1 MLSLD
6 RLALRA
12 YSLGF
17 LSWAGGAALFA
28 LLFTWIAGVTTPAV
42 VAWSIIVA
50 LAGCI
55 GLWRAHDAAGQ
66 IERLMAHF
74 QRTIDEDNNPVT
86 SLEDLVAR
94 GIDGKRQAEAER
106 DEAIAGQ
113 HYVSARL
120 ESIVTG
126 LRDGVL
132 IVDADLTI
140 ISINPAAA
148 FQFRTTVESAI
159 GRPLVEVARD
169 FDLVRIAQESVERG
183 AEQATPID
191 FRRAGRQF
199 NVRVAPISG
208 ADPRLAVIVV
218 QDVTETRQLENVR
231 KDFVANVSHELRTPL
246 ASIRVLVE
254 TLADGAIDDPDVS
267 TQFLNRVVNEV
278 DRLNELIED
287 LLDLGRLESG
297 RLPLKRSPITVRR
310 VIDDAIDRVQ
320 LQARDAQIHIT
331 TDIADSLPEIE
342 VDISRMEQVMVNL
355 LANAIKFSPV
365 GAQIEVRSGRDAEDI
380 WIAVQDHGEGILPDD
395 LPRIFE
401 RFYKVDRARITGGTG
416 LGLAIAKHIVGAH
429 GGTLSAESEFEK
441 GSVFTVRLPLEAA
454 LSAA

>member
-12 YSLGF
+12 YSIGF
-17 LSWAGGAALFA
+17 FSWAGGASLLA
-28 LLFTWIAGVTTPAV
+28 LLFTWIAGVTPLAIV
-42 VAWSIIVA
+42 GWSVIVA
-50 LAGCI
+50 AAGAI
-55 GLWRAHDAAGQ
+55 GLWRAHEATQQ
-66 IERLMAHF
+66 IDELMFHF
-74 QRTIDEDNNPVT
+74 QRSIDETNNPVT
-86 SLEDLVAR
+86 SLDDLVIRA
-94 GIDGKRQAEAER
+94 IDAKREAETER
-106 DEAIAGQ
+106 DVARTEQRFVA
-113 HYVSARL
+113 ARL

-132 IVDADLTI
+132 IVDSDLNI
-140 ISINPAAA
+140 VSINPAAA
-148 FQFRTTVESAI
+148 SQFLTSGNQVI

-169 FDLVRIAQESVERG
+169 FDLVRLASESIERG
-183 AEQATPID
+183 VAQANPID

-199 NVRVAPISG
+199 NVRVAPIPG
-208 ADPRLAVIVV
+208 VDGRLAVIVV

-254 TLADGAIDDPDVS
+254 TLVDGAIDDPEVS
-267 TQFLNRVVNEV
+267 THFLNRVVNEV

-297 RLPLKRSPITVRR
+297 RLPLKRTLISVDQ
-310 VIDDAIDRVQ
+310 VISDAIDRVG
-320 LQARDAQIHIT
+320 LQAREAQIHVT
-331 TDIADSLPEIE
+331 TSVAPDLPDID

-365 GAQIEVRSGRDAEDI
+365 GAEVNVIADQDAETLS
-380 WIAVQDHGEGILPDD
+380 IAVQDHGDGILPDD

-401 RFYKVDRARITGGTG
+401 RFYKVDRARNSGGTG

-429 GGTLSAESEFEK
+429 GGTLSAESEFDK
-441 GSVFTVRLPLEAA
+441 GSIFTVRLPLDAK